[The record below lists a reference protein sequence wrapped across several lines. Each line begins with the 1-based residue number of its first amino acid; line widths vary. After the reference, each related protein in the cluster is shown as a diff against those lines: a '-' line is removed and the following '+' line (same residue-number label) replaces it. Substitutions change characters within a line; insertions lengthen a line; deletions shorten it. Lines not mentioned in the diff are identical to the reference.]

1 MDKKTGLIFI
11 NREGLIKGLAATLK
25 NLEKGEVTHVVGGS
39 TLNDGVTTSRTDDIY
54 IDEKKVFH
62 TEHFESSEYF
72 GCYPS
77 KEMITIASAFDLV
90 EPLYKNYP
98 YLEIIMNRVA
108 MDMFLSDGNDI
119 TERMVDAA
127 VWYESYMP
135 YTEQILSFTKTRNN

>member
-1 MDKKTGLIFI
+1 MDKNTGLIFV

-25 NLEKGEVTHVVGGS
+25 NLEKGDVVYVSGCA
-39 TLNDGVTTSRTDDIY
+39 TSSDDAITRTNDIY
-54 IDEKKVFH
+54 VDEKRVFH
-62 TEHFESSEYF
+62 SEHLESSEYF

-90 EPLYKNYP
+90 EPLYKDYP

-119 TERMVDAA
+119 SERMVDAA

-135 YTEQILSFTKTRNN
+135 YTEQILAFTKTRNN

>member
-1 MDKKTGLIFI
+1 MDKKTGLVFV
-11 NREGLIKGLAATLK
+11 NRDGLIKGLAATLK
-25 NLEKGEVTHVVGGS
+25 NFEKGEVTHVVGHS
-39 TLNDGVTTSRTDDIY
+39 KLSDDVTTVRVDDIY
-54 IDEKKVFH
+54 IDHTNVFH
-62 TEHFESSEYF
+62 TEHFENGEYM

-90 EPLYKNYP
+90 EPLYKDYP

-119 TERMVDAA
+119 SERMVDTAI
-127 VWYESYMP
+127 WYEAYMP